1 MSDTWFA
8 VEDNNHDKLF
18 SMDEVKVSFRK
29 DPQVARVWT
38 MSQAQLSDLQSTIET
53 YLAMN

>member
-8 VEDNNHDKLF
+8 VEDNNGKLF
-18 SMDEVKVSFRK
+18 SVDEVKISFRK
-29 DPQVARVWT
+29 DPQVASVWT
-38 MSQAQLSDLQSTIET
+38 MSQAQLSDLQSAIET